1 MAKSIYGKSIRYSNP
16 DGEKICRFRKGDRL
30 QKMTG
35 KDLKQVG
42 TLREILAKK
51 RMVLVEGINMVTRH
65 TRAVPGS
72 QEPSGRIRREAP
84 VHVSNVALVCP
95 KCMKPTRIGIEVLRP
110 DDNAAKGKKVRI
122 CKRCKAHI
130 DD

>member
-1 MAKSIYGKSIRYSNP
+1 MAKSIYGRANRYPNP

-30 QKMTG
+30 QKMVG
-35 KDLKQVG
+35 KDLRQVG
-42 TLREILAKK
+42 TLKEILTKK

-65 TRAVPGS
+65 TKSVPGS
-72 QEPSGRIRREAP
+72 QEPGGRIRREAP

-95 KCMKPTRIGIEVLRP
+95 KCMKPTRVGFEFLPPQGP
-110 DDNAAKGKKVRI
+110 DDKRKKVRV